1 MAKVGA
7 RIGFTLKI
15 RKDSQYEFIRPE
27 MVIDEIDTDGDVPA
41 QLELAEKALR
51 ETWEKTTDMAS
62 TEILAHM
69 GDLDQELQLQLKK
82 KFEKIDAAIAELKTE
97 VAKKAK
103 K

>member
-1 MAKVGA
+1 
-7 RIGFTLKI
+7 
-15 RKDSQYEFIRPE
+15 
-27 MVIDEIDTDGDVPA
+27 
-41 QLELAEKALR
+41 
-51 ETWEKTTDMAS
+51 MAS